1 MEKVDNIGEQMEDSQ
16 QRDENYKESQIGIQN
31 KKDNEFLWWLISR
44 LYIIEERSSELK
56 DW

>member
-1 MEKVDNIGEQMEDSQ
+1 VEKVDNIGEQMEDSQ